1 MKYARPLQSLEYV
14 RPLLKSIGQQGK
26 YFVNLILPPR
36 CAFSGEVVAYPGEI
50 SSEAWSSL
58 RFIAAPFCG
67 CCGRPFSFEVKGEAL
82 CAGCVQDPPEFNKS
96 RAPLIYDDYSRSLIL
111 KFKHADQ
118 MHLVTTFLPWM
129 IRSGEDLIRHA
140 DIIIPVPLHRWRLFK
155 RRYNQAAVIAKALSK
170 AIKVPWSPFALE
182 RKKAT
187 VSQGFM
193 TSEQRARNV
202 KNAFRIHPKYIGLI
216 KGRNVLLI
224 DDVYTTG
231 ATVRECTRA
240 LLAEGAARVDVL
252 VLAKVVKGD

>member
-1 MKYARPLQSLEYV
+1 MKYARPLQSLTYI
-14 RPLLKSIGQQGK
+14 RPFVMSIKQQGK
-26 YFVNLILPPR
+26 NFINLILPPR

-50 SSEAWSSL
+50 SPEAWASL

-67 CCGRPFSFEVKGEAL
+67 CCGRPFSFEVNGESL
-82 CAGCVQDPPEFNKS
+82 CAKCVQDPPEFNAS

-129 IRSGEDLIRHA
+129 IRSGEELIRDA
-140 DIIIPVPLHRWRLFK
+140 DILIPVPLHHWRLFK
-155 RRYNQAAVIAKALSK
+155 RRYNQAAIIAKALSK
-170 AIKVPWSPFALE
+170 AVNVPWNPFILE
-182 RKKAT
+182 RSKAT

-193 TSEQRARNV
+193 TSEQREKNV
-202 KNAFRIHPKYIGLI
+202 KNAFRIHPKYMDWI
-216 KGRNVLLI
+216 KGKNVLLI

-231 ATVRECTRA
+231 ATVRECARV
-240 LLAEGAARVDVL
+240 LLAAGAARVDVL